1 MSELA
6 AAPPDGPDAAL
17 ASARVGR
24 LAQARLM
31 SEQAAVLAFAR
42 ARWLALARR
51 ARASRRTAVPI

>member
-24 LAQARLM
+24 LAEHDSRASKPPCWPSLEPDGWPERDAC
-31 SEQAAVLAFAR
+31 EQAA
-42 ARWLALARR
+42 AL
-51 ARASRRTAVPI
+51 PC